1 MGEFVRE
8 FCGMDLE
15 WRSFVVDPERV
26 AGQLEA

>member
-8 FCGMDLE
+8 FCGMDQE
-15 WRSFVVDPERV
+15 WRGFVVDPERV